1 MVKKF
6 MLSLLTVSMFFR
18 APVTAAPGVEGL
30 IGEFRSQTKC
40 ESVSVVV
47 YDHGEITYFGDSD
60 SLYQIGSMTKSFTGL
75 AVQKLI
81 NNGILSKDDTV
92 SDLIPGF
99 TAYYDSSEVQIT
111 VEDLLMQRSGY
122 TNSESDYPS
131 ASEGMTLED
140 WAWSISGN
148 DLKSRPGTE
157 YSYSNANYNLLGLI
171 LEKKTGLSYSEFMET
186 AVLDPLG
193 LDSTSAG
200 IPENK
205 DRIIEGT
212 RLGFRNVFGYE
223 VPVREGSIPAG
234 YLYSDTEDIG
244 KWMKAWIEGS
254 DPDMEA
260 VMDHLET
267 EGDYYAG
274 WERFGEDITGHSGGT
289 PNYSSRIVFSRSMK
303 TGVCV
308 LTNLNVASTTDSL
321 CNSIFSAKVTGDVHD
336 SLICDVW
343 TVFDIIFTAVS
354 AVGAVSLIVV
364 LCLKK
369 KGVLISVLS
378 VYAVL
383 TALILIIFPIIF
395 GADIKTIALTWAP
408 WSFLA
413 GTAIMVINAVSA
425 GIKLLVK
432 VNEGRAKTG

>member
-18 APVTAAPGVEGL
+18 APVTASSGVEGL
-30 IGEFRSQTKC
+30 IGEFRSRTKC
-40 ESVSVVV
+40 ENVSVVV
-47 YDHGEITYFGDSD
+47 YDHGELSYYGDSD

-81 NNGILSKDDTV
+81 DNGILSKDDKV

-122 TNSESDYPS
+122 TNSENDYPS
-131 ASEGMTLED
+131 ASEDMTLED
-140 WAWSISGN
+140 WAWSISGKE
-148 DLKSRPGTE
+148 LSSRPGTE

-171 LEKKTGLSYSEFMET
+171 LEKKTGLSYRDFMET

-200 IPENK
+200 IPENG

-212 RLGFRNVFGYE
+212 RLGFRNAFRYE

-234 YLYSDTEDIG
+234 YFYSDTEDIG

-260 VMDHLET
+260 VMANLGT

-274 WERFGEDITGHSGGT
+274 WERFAGDITGHSGGT

-321 CNSIFSAKVTGDVHD
+321 CNGIFAELTGNVHD

-354 AVGAVSLIVV
+354 AVGTVSLIVV

-369 KGVLISVLS
+369 KGLLISALS

-413 GTAIMVINAVSA
+413 GTVIMVINAVSA